1 MQGAARAKERNGRH
15 LTPNPRARSERRVD
29 QATSHG
35 LLRVFLAVILVAVSF
50 VGGFA
55 LRSQTELVA
64 SWGIPVSDGER
75 EALAAAAANNTFES
89 VSARVGDVEDIL
101 STYSMDEIDLTA
113 ATYSM
118 LDDLMKSTGDPYATY
133 YNPDLYNTYIKET
146 TERSYAGI
154 GVVFADYN
162 GRAYVSDVFEGSEAE
177 AKGVQQGDF
186 LTSIDSEDVSA
197 WSMTEVV
204 NALAKDEGAT
214 VSVTWM
220 RPASLDAQT
229 GEQFTTTLTCKV
241 YEEANLTTAL
251 SDGVGVVKV
260 RQISSNAA
268 ELVDQATKSLIEQ
281 GAGAIVLDL
290 RDNAGGYLTQ
300 AVDIASL
307 FVNSGVLVQIQAN
320 DGPATTK
327 SAAGDAPYKDVP
339 LVVVVNRYTAAA
351 AEVLAASLQDNE
363 RADVVGETSMG
374 KGSVQVVRELDF
386 GGAVRYTAAY
396 YLTPQGEPIDNVG
409 IVPQVGVVNGEGED
423 GADSQL
429 ATGIDIARSLI
440 PAA

>member
-1 MQGAARAKERNGRH
+1 M
-15 LTPNPRARSERRVD
+15 
-29 QATSHG
+29 
-35 LLRVFLAVILVAVSF
+35 FLAVILVAVSF

-75 EALAAAAANNTFES
+75 EALAAAAASNTFES

-101 STYSMDEIDLTA
+101 STYSMDEIDLTS

-268 ELVDQATKSLIEQ
+268 ELVDQATKSLVEQ

-307 FVNSGVLVQIQAN
+307 FVNSGVLVQIQGN

-327 SAAGDAPYKDVP
+327 SAAGDAPYRDVP

-409 IVPQVGVVNGEGED
+409 IAPQVGVVNGEGED

>member
-1 MQGAARAKERNGRH
+1 MAKERNGRH

-75 EALAAAAANNTFES
+75 EALAAAAASNTFES

-101 STYSMDEIDLTA
+101 STYSMDEIDLTS

-186 LTSIDSEDVSA
+186 LTSIDSEDVAA

-268 ELVDQATKSLIEQ
+268 ELVDQATKSLVEQ

-307 FVNSGVLVQIQAN
+307 FVNSGVLVQIQGN

-327 SAAGDAPYKDVP
+327 SAAG
-339 LVVVVNRYTAAA
+339 VNRYTAAA

-409 IVPQVGVVNGEGED
+409 IAPQVGVVNGEGED

>member
-1 MQGAARAKERNGRH
+1 M
-15 LTPNPRARSERRVD
+15 
-29 QATSHG
+29 
-35 LLRVFLAVILVAVSF
+35 FLAVILVAVSF

-101 STYSMDEIDLTA
+101 STYSMDEIDLTS

-186 LTSIDSEDVSA
+186 TSIDSEDVSA

-268 ELVDQATKSLIEQ
+268 ELADQATKSLVEQ

-307 FVNSGVLVQIQAN
+307 FVNSGVLVQIQGN

-386 GGAVRYTAAY
+386 GGAMRYTAAY

-409 IVPQVGVVNGEGED
+409 IAPQVGVVNGEGED

>member
-1 MQGAARAKERNGRH
+1 MAKERNGRH
-15 LTPNPRARSERRVD
+15 LTPQPPGPQRAAGRSGDEPRSAPRVPRGHPRRR
-29 QATSHG
+29 
-35 LLRVFLAVILVAVSF
+35 LLRRGLR
-50 VGGFA
+50 

-229 GEQFTTTLTCKV
+229 GEP
-241 YEEANLTTAL
+241 
-251 SDGVGVVKV
+251 
-260 RQISSNAA
+260 SSPRR
-268 ELVDQATKSLIEQ
+268 SL
-281 GAGAIVLDL
+281 
-290 RDNAGGYLTQ
+290 
-300 AVDIASL
+300 
-307 FVNSGVLVQIQAN
+307 
-320 DGPATTK
+320 
-327 SAAGDAPYKDVP
+327 
-339 LVVVVNRYTAAA
+339 
-351 AEVLAASLQDNE
+351 
-363 RADVVGETSMG
+363 
-374 KGSVQVVRELDF
+374 
-386 GGAVRYTAAY
+386 
-396 YLTPQGEPIDNVG
+396 
-409 IVPQVGVVNGEGED
+409 
-423 GADSQL
+423 
-429 ATGIDIARSLI
+429 ARSTRRRTS
-440 PAA
+440 PPRFPTAWAS